1 MALPHAQPGQPIDIS
16 PLGPGLAHA
25 ASHAIL
31 KTQALELMRIV
42 LKRGAELPAHSV
54 YGECTL
60 LCLEGAVTIQAE
72 GTSCELRPN
81 HIVLLPALQMHAVR
95 ALEDASLLL
104 TIQLPP
110 GLPGSQSST
119 TSKELP

>member
-1 MALPHAQPGQPIDIS
+1 MALPHARPGQPIDIG
-16 PLGPGLAHA
+16 PLGPDLAHA

-42 LKRGAELPAHSV
+42 LRRGGQLPAHSV

-60 LCLEGAVTIQAE
+60 LCLEGSVVVEAE
-72 GTSCELRPN
+72 GTSCELRAN
-81 HIVLLPALQMHAVR
+81 QLVLLPALQMHAVR

-110 GLPGSQSST
+110 GLPGSASST
-119 TSKELP
+119 D